1 MYTRK
6 TKDVYYLVTNYG
18 YGWEEEVSY
27 DTPKEAKQGKKE
39 YIENCGHILKG
50 IKVVKKRELIEG

>member
-1 MYTRK
+1 MYKRK

-27 DTPKEAKQGKKE
+27 ETYKEAKQGKKE
-39 YIENCGHILKG
+39 YLENAMELKG
-50 IKVVKKRELIEG
+50 IKIVSKREKI